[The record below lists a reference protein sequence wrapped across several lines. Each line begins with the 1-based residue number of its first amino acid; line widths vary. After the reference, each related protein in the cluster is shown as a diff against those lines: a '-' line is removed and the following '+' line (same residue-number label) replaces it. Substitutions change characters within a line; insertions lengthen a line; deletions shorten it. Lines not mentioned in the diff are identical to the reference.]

1 MLHKFTFEN
10 SKIVMDIYS
19 GAIHIVD
26 DIVYEMVDDFMESTR
41 EEIINKYSKKYDKE
55 SVIGAIDEIQAL
67 IDNDLLF
74 TDDVYKDIITE
85 YKNRNPVVKAL
96 CLHVAHDCNLAC
108 QYCFAEEG
116 EYNGP
121 KGLMNFEVG
130 KAAIDLLVKS
140 SGNRHNLEVDFFGGE
155 PLMNFGLV
163 KDLVEYARS
172 IEKEANKNFRFTI
185 TTNGVLLDEDKQK
198 YINENMSNVVLS
210 LDGRPEV
217 NDKMRHTIGGKGSY
231 DLIVPKFKSL
241 VDNRGDKD
249 YFVRGTFTRN
259 NLDFSK
265 DVMHLVDLG
274 FNEVSVE
281 PVVAP
286 LDMPYAL
293 QEEDIDDICLEYE
306 SLARQILKRKKEGK
320 DFNFFHFAIDLSQ
333 GPCAYKRLAGCG
345 MGTEYLAVTPEGDL
359 YPCHQFVGTEEF
371 IMGNVFDGVTKP
383 EIASEFASCHV
394 YTKPKCAKCWAK
406 FYCSGGCVANAYHE
420 HDDIFEV
427 YDIGCELQ
435 KKRIECAIGIQ
446 AEMLD
451 D

>member
-19 GAIHIVD
+19 GAIHLVD
-26 DIVYEMVDDFMESTR
+26 DIVYEMVDDFKESTR
-41 EEIINKYSKKYDKE
+41 EEIINKYSKKYDKKA
-55 SVIGAIDEIQAL
+55 VVGAIDEIQAL

-121 KGLMNFEVG
+121 KGLMSLEVG
-130 KAAIDLLVKS
+130 KAAIDLLIKS
-140 SGNRHNLEVDFFGGE
+140 SGNRQNLEVDFFGGE

-293 QEEDIDDICLEYE
+293 QEEDVGDICLEYE
-306 SLARQILKRKKEGK
+306 SLARQILKRKLEGK

-371 IMGNVFDGVTKP
+371 IMGNVFDGVTRP